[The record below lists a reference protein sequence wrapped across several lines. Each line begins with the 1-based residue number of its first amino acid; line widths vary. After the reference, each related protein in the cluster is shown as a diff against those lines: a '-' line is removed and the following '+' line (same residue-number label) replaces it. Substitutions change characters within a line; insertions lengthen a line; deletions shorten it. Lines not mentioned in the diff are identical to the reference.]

1 MDQVGAVAEEER
13 RTHQSFAKIKRLEHF
28 IASWWLLTL
37 GGGGRGE
44 GREREREREKG
55 WSRDDGK
62 REMGGA
68 MKWVN

>member
-37 GGGGRGE
+37 GGGERG
-44 GREREREREKG
+44 EREREGKG
-55 WSRDDGK
+55 VEQR
-62 REMGGA
+62 
-68 MKWVN
+68 